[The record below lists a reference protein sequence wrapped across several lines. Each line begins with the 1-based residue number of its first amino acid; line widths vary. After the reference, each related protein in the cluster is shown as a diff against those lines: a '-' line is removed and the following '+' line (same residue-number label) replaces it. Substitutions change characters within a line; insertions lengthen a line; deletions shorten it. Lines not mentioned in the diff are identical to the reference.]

1 MKWTL
6 LFILILYLNLAFG
19 QKTRV
24 YGYVIEET
32 TEEPIPFASVFFKN
46 SKIGTETDLEGRFE
60 LETYYAT
67 DSLVVR
73 ASGFDSQTKKVI
85 LDQQQEIN
93 FVLGPHTLTTEEVVV
108 RAPDEKPSTR
118 LHKLIVKNKAINNKE
133 KLDAFE
139 YENYNKLQLDLNNI
153 GEDFAHNP
161 IVKNLSMVMDY
172 LDTMDGGQYLPLIL
186 SETISNYYFRKN
198 PTKKKEVVT
207 ATRITGIENLELNQF
222 LGDMYQDINVYDNY
236 IGLFDKSFISP
247 ISSIARGF
255 YNFYLVD
262 SAYIDNNWCY
272 LMTFAPKRTGD
283 LTFEGEMW
291 VHDTT
296 YAIKQWSASVNAD
309 VNINYVNGFYLEQHF
324 QQVEPEVWMITLD
337 RLIVDLKI
345 TRGSKLMG
353 LYGRKIT
360 TKKDFVINKPHPIKF
375 YQASENVIIE
385 DEAKQRSDEY
395 WTENRHISLNKQ
407 EEGIDIMID
416 SLNEQP
422 LFRFFKD
429 LTFLVTTG
437 FYPLGKI
444 EIGNIKSLI
453 SSNPIEGFRNQ
464 LQLRT
469 SNDFSRRIELSG
481 RVAYG
486 YKDTKLKYGAGIR
499 INVTPKKR
507 GMLNLFYDY
516 DVKQLGL
523 GDNAEDID
531 AALGS
536 LIRTK
541 PLTMLTFVE
550 KFGFTFEKDIGK
562 SFIITAG
569 ANWREL
575 TALGDISFRTPIN
588 YVGYHSL
595 SDIRTFETS
604 LKVRWAMNEEFIS
617 GAFDR
622 ISIGSRYP
630 IISLQGILGIKGV
643 LNSGYEYQKLQFNLK
658 HSPRLGFLGTLRYQI
673 YAGMYFGQAAY
684 PFLKVHEGSQT
695 YWLQSSAHNRMDY
708 FEFISDRYVGA
719 SVAHHFNGLFFDR
732 IPLIKKLKW
741 RLVVSAQSVWGDI
754 SDQQREVML
763 LPESTRS
770 FGNVPYVES
779 AIGIE
784 NIFKFIRVDAIWRMT
799 HLEDGMPPVGVRAKF
814 TIRF

>member
-6 LFILILYLNLAFG
+6 LFISILSFNLFFA
-19 QKTRV
+19 QKTSV

-32 TEEPIPFASVFFKN
+32 TEAPIPFASVFFKN

-60 LETYYAT
+60 LESYYAT

-73 ASGFDSQTKKVI
+73 ASGFDSQTKKVA
-85 LDQQQEIN
+85 LDEHQEIN
-93 FVLGPHTLTTEEVVV
+93 FVLGPHTQITEEVVV
-108 RAPDEKPSTR
+108 RAPDEKPSTK
-118 LHKLIVKNKAINNKE
+118 LHKLIVRHKAINNKE
-133 KLDAFE
+133 KLEAYE

-153 GEDFAHNP
+153 GEDFGENP

-186 SETISNYYFRKN
+186 SESISNYYYRKN
-198 PTKKKEVVT
+198 PVRKKEVVT

-236 IGLFDKSFISP
+236 IGIFDKSFISP
-247 ISSIARGF
+247 ISSVARSF

-272 LMTFAPKRTGD
+272 LMTFSPKRTGD

-309 VNINYVNGFYLEQHF
+309 VNINYVNGFYLEQNFH
-324 QQVEPEVWMITLD
+324 QVEHEVWMLTLD
-337 RLIVDLKI
+337 KLIVDLKI
-345 TRGSKLMG
+345 TRGSKLIG
-353 LYGRKIT
+353 LYGRKLT
-360 TKKDFVINKPHPIKF
+360 TKKNFVINQSRPSNF
-375 YQASENVIIE
+375 YRANENVVIA
-385 DEAKQRSDEY
+385 DGAKTRSEAY
-395 WTENRHISLNKQ
+395 WRKHRHIALNNQ
-407 EEGIDIMID
+407 EEGIDVMID
-416 SLNEQP
+416 SLNQEP

-429 LTFLVTTG
+429 LTFLATTG

-469 SNDFSRRIELSG
+469 SNKFSKRIELSG

-486 YKDTKLKYGAGIR
+486 YRDTKVKYGAGIR
-499 INVTPKKR
+499 INLTPKKR

-550 KFGFTFEKDIGK
+550 KFGATFEKDIGK

-575 TALGDISFRTPIN
+575 TALGDIQFRTPIH
-588 YVGYHSL
+588 YVGYNDIPS
-595 SDIRTFETS
+595 IRTFETS
-604 LKVRWAMNEEFIS
+604 LKIRWALNEEFIS
-617 GAFDR
+617 GTFDR
-622 ISIGSRYP
+622 VSIGSRYP
-630 IISLQGILGIKGV
+630 VLSLEGVLGIKGV
-643 LNSGYEYQKLQFNLK
+643 LDSDYEYQKLQFNIK
-658 HSPRLGFLGTLRYQI
+658 HSPRLGFLGTLRYEV

-719 SVAHHFNGLFFDR
+719 SVSHHFNGLIFDR
-732 IPLIKKLKW
+732 IPLVKKLKW

-754 SDQQREVML
+754 SDQQREMML
-763 LPESTRS
+763 LPETARP
-770 FGNVPYVES
+770 FGNTPYVES
-779 AIGIE
+779 AVGIE
-784 NIFKFIRVDAIWRMT
+784 NIFKFIRVDAVWRMT
-799 HLEDGMPPVGVRAKF
+799 HLDEGVPPVGVRAKF